1 MDYKNKLE
9 SELIALN
16 ANIKKEL
23 KELLH
28 IIERFTLTDSH
39 DDNYVKLF
47 NQRTDQQVKIQ
58 KMQAE
63 SKGLLTK
70 IQSLKA

>member
-47 NQRTDQQVKIQ
+47 NQRTDQQVKNS

-70 IQSLKA
+70 NSIF